1 MYFSENAIKKRS
13 LDQLLELDQH
23 EVIFQL
29 TFYDDD
35 MQPFFPRSLPI
46 GWFAGTTGARC
57 SPSPA
62 SCTAPVS
69 GRRNVRTAYRAQVGT
84 PYTAYS
90 SNLSV

>member
-1 MYFSENAIKKRS
+1 
-13 LDQLLELDQH
+13 
-23 EVIFQL
+23 
-29 TFYDDD
+29 

-90 SNLSV
+90 SNLSVEYVPIFKQYATDTMTK